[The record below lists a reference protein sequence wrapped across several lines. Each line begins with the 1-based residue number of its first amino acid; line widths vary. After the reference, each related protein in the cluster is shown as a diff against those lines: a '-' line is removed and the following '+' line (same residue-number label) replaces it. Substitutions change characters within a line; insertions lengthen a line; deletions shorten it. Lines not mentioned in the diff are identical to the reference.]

1 MTGQP
6 VMDCAVLGAGP
17 SGLAVSAALAV
28 RGVDHVVLERGRTG
42 ETWRTQRWN
51 SFQLNTPG
59 WMNQMLGGQASS
71 SFAAGAE
78 VVQRLDVL
86 AAGCPV
92 HPGTQIVGLAHNG
105 AGYVVQTSNEVLQ
118 AGAVVVASGATR
130 TSRGC
135 RRWPTPFL
143 TG

>member
-1 MTGQP
+1 
-6 VMDCAVLGAGP
+6 
-17 SGLAVSAALAV
+17 
-28 RGVDHVVLERGRTG
+28 
-42 ETWRTQRWN
+42 
-51 SFQLNTPG
+51 
-59 WMNQMLGGQASS
+59 MLGGQASS

-118 AGAVVVASGATR
+118 AGAVVLRSPPR